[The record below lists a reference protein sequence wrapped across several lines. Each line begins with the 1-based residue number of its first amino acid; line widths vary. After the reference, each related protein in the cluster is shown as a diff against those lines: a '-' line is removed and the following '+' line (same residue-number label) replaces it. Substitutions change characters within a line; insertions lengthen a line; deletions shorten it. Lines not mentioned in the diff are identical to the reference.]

1 MALIATHASTFSTM
15 ACKAA
20 GQNGAGIGREGW
32 AFMGSEY
39 SSGNCRSTG
48 PDAARITPNRGFVPE
63 SFMACAGT
71 RKISTPPPTLE
82 MHHMKRLHGLDTLR
96 AAAIVMV
103 LAYHYKVVVTGVDTF
118 GYLSSLGWTGVD
130 LFFVLSGY
138 LIGNQIIA
146 QPGGFSVRQFYLRRL
161 LRTLPNY
168 LVVLALYLL
177 VPALMEKETAP
188 LWRFLTFTQNFSLRP
203 GQTFTHSWSLCIE
216 EQFYLILPAVVL
228 LCARFKRG
236 TTLGWLLLVAG
247 MVGAVMM
254 RYQAWHA
261 HGREAID
268 AMDYYQHIYYSSLC
282 RFDELLPGVAIAM
295 LKNLHPQAYARI
307 TGKGNALLG
316 AGLAGVAAMFTLYS
330 GPEFSFLS
338 TTVGYSLLALSFG
351 LLVLSAL
358 SPDSLLHKARVPGAY
373 PAGAVVLRR
382 LPRAQ
387 AALQADGQAGR
398 RQQPGRHRPDP
409 GAQPVGRLAVLFR
422 LVETPF
428 MALRARLFQNKKMG
442 SVPEPSPQIFVVNS

>member
-1 MALIATHASTFSTM
+1 
-15 ACKAA
+15 
-20 GQNGAGIGREGW
+20 
-32 AFMGSEY
+32 
-39 SSGNCRSTG
+39 
-48 PDAARITPNRGFVPE
+48 
-63 SFMACAGT
+63 
-71 RKISTPPPTLE
+71 
-82 MHHMKRLHGLDTLR
+82 MKRLHGLDTLR

-146 QPGGFSVRQFYLRRL
+146 QPGGFSVGQFYLKRL

-168 LVVLALYLL
+168 FVVLALYLL
-177 VPALMEKETAP
+177 IPALMEKETAP

-236 TTLGWLLLVAG
+236 KALGWLLLASG
-247 MVGAVMM
+247 MAGAVMM
-254 RYQAWHA
+254 RYQAWDA

-268 AMDYYQHIYYSSLC
+268 GMDYYQHIYYSSLC

-330 GPEFSFLS
+330 GPEFSFL
-338 TTVGYSLLALSFG
+338 TTTFGYSLLALSFG

-373 PAGAVVLRR
+373 LLALWSYAVYLAHKPIYKLTAKLVDGSSPAGI
-382 LPRAQ
+382 
-387 AALQADGQAGR
+387 ALI
-398 RQQPGRHRPDP
+398 
-409 GAQPVGRLAVLFR
+409 LALSLLGGWLLFR

-428 MALRARLFQNKKMG
+428 MALRARLFQNKKLG
-442 SVPEPSPQIFVVNS
+442 SVLTFGHGLNTSAERSR